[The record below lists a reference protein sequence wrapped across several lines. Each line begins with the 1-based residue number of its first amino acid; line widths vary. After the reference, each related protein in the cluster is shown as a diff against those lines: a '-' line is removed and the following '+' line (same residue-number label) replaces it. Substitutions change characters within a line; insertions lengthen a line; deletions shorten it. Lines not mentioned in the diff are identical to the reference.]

1 MRKALTL
8 ILALSLV
15 VIFSGAA
22 LAGGFGE
29 CSYGSRAKLTVA
41 DKADASKIVASK
53 DETKAEGD
61 KFALVQK
68 TDTVSKPSTTK
79 K

>member
-1 MRKALTL
+1 MKKALTL
-8 ILALSLV
+8 VLALSLV
-15 VIFSGAA
+15 MVFSGVA
-22 LAGGFGE
+22 LAGFGE

-41 DKADASKIVASK
+41 DKADASKTVASK

-68 TDTVSKPSTTK
+68 TDIVSKPSTTK